1 MVKIFL
7 TEDMAVGIAPLAV
20 KFAYKSFKYL
30 FKNYQD
36 LFIESLIALFKRAL
50 KLLETSLT
58 CHRK

>member
-7 TEDMAVGIAPLAV
+7 TADMAVGIAPLAV
-20 KFAYKSFKYL
+20 KLAYKSFKYL
-30 FKNYQD
+30 VKNYQD
-36 LFIESLIALFKRAL
+36 FALSKRAL